1 MRVFVGRGFV
11 GRVFASVVLVLLS
24 TSIPALAVGSSS
36 PYGQG
41 GWFAQFDPIVRQYN
55 QSGEQF
61 RIEGHCQSA
70 CTLFLGIRNVCIVR
84 SARLLFHAGHDRQR
98 NISASATNHLM
109 SYYNARLRAYLVA
122 NRIMETIAFTTIS
135 GSDMISKFGYR
146 ECSG

>member
-1 MRVFVGRGFV
+1 MRVCVGRVFVGM
-11 GRVFASVVLVLLS
+11 VLVLLS
-24 TSIPALAVGSSS
+24 TSIPVLAVGSSQ
-36 PYGQG
+36 PYGKG
-41 GWFAQFDPIVRQYN
+41 GWFAQFDPIVQQYN

-61 RIEGHCQSA
+61 RIEGHCQSS

-84 SARLLFHAGHDRQR
+84 SARVLFHAGHDRSR

-109 SYYNARLRAYLVA
+109 SAYNGKLRAYLVA
-122 NRIMETIAFTTIS
+122 NHVTETLAFHTIS